1 MLEAIA
7 IVVGRQKIYIVGAIT
22 GVENWGAKFIEAEA
36 KVFSSLKRQE
46 IRTPLDYPM
55 GLTQKEYMVLSC
67 ESVFWADKILVTKG
81 WENSKG
87 TKAEIALAESFGLP
101 VEYL

>member
-1 MLEAIA
+1 MKIY
-7 IVVGRQKIYIVGAIT
+7 VVGAVT
-22 GVENWGAKFIEAEA
+22 GVKNWEEKFL
-36 KVFSSLKRQE
+36 LKKGE
-46 IRTPLDYPM
+46 LSNLDTWVKTPCDYPK

-67 ESVFWADKILVTKG
+67 KTVFWADKVIVTPH

>member
-1 MLEAIA
+1 MEK
-7 IVVGRQKIYIVGAIT
+7 VYIVGAVT
-22 GVENWGAKFIEAEA
+22 GVENWEEKFKTAQIELYYSGVDFEFI
-36 KVFSSLKRQE
+36 K
-46 IRTPLDYPM
+46 TPLDYPK

-67 ESVFWADKILVTKG
+67 ESVFWADKVLVTKN